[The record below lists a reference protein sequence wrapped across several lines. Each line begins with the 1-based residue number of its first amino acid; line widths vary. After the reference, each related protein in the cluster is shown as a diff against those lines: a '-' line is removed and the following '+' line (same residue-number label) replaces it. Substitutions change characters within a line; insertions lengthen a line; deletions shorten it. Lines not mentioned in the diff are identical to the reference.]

1 MTRYLRLY
9 AYFVQFSFSRAM
21 EFRVDFTFRIFMDS
35 IFYVVQFA
43 FFGVLYRHIAEL
55 GGWNWDQ
62 VVVFVAGFLFTDAV
76 NMTFFSNNLWHLPQ
90 MINQGDVDYYL
101 VRPVSSLFF
110 LSMRDLAANS
120 FVNLIIASGILVWA
134 LMRYPGELSFFTI
147 FVYLLMLLA
156 GNILYAI
163 IQLIFLIP
171 TFWFHSHFGLREV
184 FFNVQRY
191 MERPDQIFY
200 GFVHRL
206 LISIL
211 PFALIISYPT
221 HILFTGVTVTRILH
235 IVAVLIGMFAF
246 LVWFWNKGLR
256 AYSSASS

>member
-1 MTRYLRLY
+1 MLRYLRLY
-9 AYFVQFSFSRAM
+9 ANFVRFSFSRAM

-35 IFYVVQFA
+35 MFYVVQFG
-43 FFGVLYRHIAEL
+43 FFGVLYRHIADL

-62 VVVFVAGFLFTDAV
+62 VIIFVSGFLLTDAI
-76 NMTFFSNNLWHLPQ
+76 NMTFFSNNLWQLPT
-90 MINQGDVDYYL
+90 MINRGDVDYYL

-120 FVNLIIASGILVWA
+120 FVNLIIASSILVWA
-134 LMRYPGELSFFTI
+134 LARYPGHLGGFTI
-147 FVYLLMLLA
+147 LVYILMLVA
-156 GNILYAI
+156 GNVLYAI

-171 TFWFHSHFGLREV
+171 TFWFHSHFGLREI

-200 GFVHRL
+200 GFVHRI
-206 LISIL
+206 LISVL

-221 HILFTGVTVTRILH
+221 HILFSGITLARILH
-235 IVAVLIGMFAF
+235 VLVVIVLLFAF
-246 LVWFWNKGLR
+246 MVWFWHKGLR